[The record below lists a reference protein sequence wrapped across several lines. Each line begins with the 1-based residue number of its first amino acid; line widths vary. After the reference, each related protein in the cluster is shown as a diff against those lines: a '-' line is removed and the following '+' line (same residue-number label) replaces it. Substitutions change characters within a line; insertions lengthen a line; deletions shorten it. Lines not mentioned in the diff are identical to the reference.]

1 MQIKFLTTLSAF
13 FMCLSLFGQNLN
25 TSPYTRFGLG
35 EVNKPLTTHY
45 LGMGGLSVSYADFQ
59 QVNISNPATYSTF
72 KKNNPVYDLGITGK
86 FSNYRAET
94 NGEINTSQ
102 GNNFSLNNMLIG
114 LPITKRCGVTF
125 GILPYSTVGYDISS
139 NTLLSN
145 DTVTYNYRGDGSIN
159 RILLGTGIDVI
170 NNGDTT
176 RFSMGVNASYV
187 FGTLN
192 RNNSV
197 IFQEGSFYNTR
208 VQNKMTLSG
217 FSFDAGIHF
226 YQEIQGKAENDKWTY
241 QLGATQTF
249 ASQIGARRDFYA
261 YSFIYNFSVQEVP
274 KDTTYFYEDQSGN
287 ITIPDQFSIGMNI
300 GRNKQDKNVWSIG
313 AQLNISNWD
322 IYQEV
327 FDNITSNIQELTQS
341 TEIIFGGRI
350 TPSIEFDNKNKNTF
364 QKTTYSMGLR
374 YGNSFIKLNDQHLT
388 NYGMN
393 FGMSIPLL
401 SSRSL
406 SRINIST
413 ELGRIGTIENE
424 LIEENYLKLSV
435 GFSLAPDTR
444 YDRWFKKRKYD

>member
-1 MQIKFLTTLSAF
+1 
-13 FMCLSLFGQNLN
+13 
-25 TSPYTRFGLG
+25 
-35 EVNKPLTTHY
+35 
-45 LGMGGLSVSYADFQ
+45 
-59 QVNISNPATYSTF
+59 
-72 KKNNPVYDLGITGK
+72 
-86 FSNYRAET
+86 
-94 NGEINTSQ
+94 
-102 GNNFSLNNMLIG
+102 MLIG

-159 RILLGTGIDVI
+159 RILLGTGIDMI

-300 GRNKQDKNVWSIG
+300 GRNKQDKNVWKI
-313 AQLNISNWD
+313 
-322 IYQEV
+322 
-327 FDNITSNIQELTQS
+327 
-341 TEIIFGGRI
+341 
-350 TPSIEFDNKNKNTF
+350 
-364 QKTTYSMGLR
+364 
-374 YGNSFIKLNDQHLT
+374 
-388 NYGMN
+388 
-393 FGMSIPLL
+393 
-401 SSRSL
+401 
-406 SRINIST
+406 
-413 ELGRIGTIENE
+413 
-424 LIEENYLKLSV
+424 
-435 GFSLAPDTR
+435 
-444 YDRWFKKRKYD
+444 